1 MFVHTVFFWLKEKDN
16 AEARAALH
24 AGLQELA
31 KISDVHTGYIGAP
44 ADTRRPVIDHTY
56 DFSITFVFIDK
67 AAHDMYQV
75 HPDHMTFID
84 TCASLWDRVQ
94 VYDAVS

>member
-1 MFVHTVFFWLKEKDN
+1 
-16 AEARAALH
+16 
-24 AGLQELA
+24 
-31 KISDVHTGYIGAP
+31 
-44 ADTRRPVIDHTY
+44 
-56 DFSITFVFIDK
+56 
-67 AAHDMYQV
+67 MYQV